1 MSREASSWSKHPKE
15 LWILGLTELCE
26 RFAFWGAGNLLVL
39 YLIEYYQFSN
49 EKSTHIYG
57 VFTGFAAFLPLIGG
71 WIADRWN
78 YQSPLFL
85 GALVNAIGCFL
96 IATGIPSFLYIAL
109 FLMACGFG
117 IFTPSILTVLG
128 YTYRNKPDL
137 REAGFSIYY
146 SSINVG
152 VFLALASLGTVAKL
166 VNWHMAFILAGV
178 VQLLG
183 LIPLV
188 IYLMKHKETYS
199 ALKTLQKTRR
209 AEREKLTP
217 AEKNRLFVIGV
228 FCLVSILFWVAYNQ
242 AFSSMAIF
250 AHDFMNK
257 TVGSI
262 EIPEGV
268 FLSSE
273 SFFLILLAPCLAA
286 LYSGLQKIGKDPSP
300 SLKTALSLFFIA
312 ACFFVMMIASKNIPS
327 GAETANISWSYLL
340 GAYFLMAVGE
350 MLLAPIG
357 LSMVSRLAPARYTA
371 LIIGIWY
378 VCVGIAFYN
387 GGILAGFMEKMGSLF
402 NFFSLFVAM
411 TFIPGFI
418 MLIFS
423 GKLTKLSHLHTEL
436 KQTFTDIDR

>member
-1 MSREASSWSKHPKE
+1 MSHEASLSKHPKE

-39 YLIEYYQFSN
+39 YLIEYYQYSN

-85 GALVNAIGCFL
+85 GALINAIGCFM
-96 IATGIPSFLYIAL
+96 IATGIPSLLYIAL

-117 IFTPSILTVLG
+117 MFTPSILTVLG
-128 YTYRNKPDL
+128 YTYRNKPQL

-146 SSINVG
+146 ASINVG

-178 VQLLG
+178 VQLAG

-188 IYLMKHKETYS
+188 IYLIKHKETYR
-199 ALKTLQKTRR
+199 ALKTLQKTHHS
-209 AEREKLTP
+209 EHQKLTP
-217 AEKNRLFVIGV
+217 VDKSRLIVIGV
-228 FCLVSILFWVAYNQ
+228 FCAVSILFWVAYNQ

-262 EIPEGV
+262 DIPEGV

-273 SFFLILLAPCLAA
+273 SFFLIILAPILAI
-286 LYSGLQKIGKDPSP
+286 LYAAFQRRGKDPSP
-300 SLKTALSLFFIA
+300 SMKTALSLFFIA
-312 ACFFVMMIASKNIPS
+312 ACFFIMMIASKSIPS
-327 GAETANISWSYLL
+327 GAETAQISWGYLI
-340 GAYFLMAVGE
+340 GAYFFMAVGE

-357 LSMVSRLAPARYTA
+357 LSMVSRLAPAKYTA
-371 LIIGIWY
+371 LAIGLWY

-387 GGILAGFMEKMGSLF
+387 GGILAGFMEKMGNLF

-411 TFIPGFI
+411 TFIPGLI
-418 MLIFS
+418 MLLFS